1 LTRIEGE
8 PADLELVE
16 RLRRQEQLLRE
27 AGELAHVGGWE
38 FDPATGEGAW
48 TAEIARIHDLDPEDP
63 TSVGIGL
70 SYFHGESRRRIE
82 AAVAAAVTHG
92 TPYDLELELVTP
104 AGRRKWVRT
113 IGRPEVV
120 DGRVVRVRGSMQE
133 ITERVLAARRLELRD
148 AVSRVLA
155 EAPSLAEATPRLLE
169 AIALAE
175 GWEYGALWQVDPV
188 RRRLISSGAW
198 AAPGVPS
205 AALIERTRSL
215 AIERGQGMPGRIWES
230 GLPVRCDL
238 RLDRDYLRREEA
250 LDAGLVTAVGIP
262 LVARGAVVGV
272 LDFLAATDREIDPA
286 LLDTL
291 RAVGE
296 QVGQFLDRRRA
307 IEALERYVAASP
319 SVIYALEVVPGG
331 GLRPAWR
338 GGALER
344 LTGWTEAEAL
354 DRTWWLENVHPDD
367 RAKVPLSDPFE
378 GPGDSQVSE
387 YRFRRKDGGWIWIRD
402 EERLLRDAGG
412 DPTEIVGSWTDVTAR
427 VELEAKLRQAYKL
440 EAIGRLA
447 GGVAHDFNNLLTI
460 VCGNAELLERQVPAD
475 GRAAQLVDE
484 ILQTVDRG
492 AALTRQLLT
501 FSRSQELA
509 PEPLDLAALVVR
521 SAAMLRRLIGEDVE
535 IEIASAGDPL
545 PVRAD
550 RSQLDQV
557 LLNLVVNAR
566 DAMPKGGRLT
576 IELAE
581 AELGGRAVAAAPGV
595 APGRFVRLTVADT
608 GHGMTPEV
616 RARIF
621 EPFFTTK
628 PPGRGTGLGLATVFG
643 VVRQS
648 GGLIEVETA
657 PGGGTRFDLFF
668 PWADLEPSILSA
680 SPPPA
685 EPSESKPGHETILL
699 VEDEAGLRRLAERAL
714 SALGYRVLAAG
725 SGEEALRA
733 AAEHH
738 GAIHL
743 LLTDLVMPG
752 MGGAELAAAL
762 RPLRNGLRV
771 LFMSG
776 YAEGTALPG
785 DDNGNPPQIHL
796 VKPFALSQ
804 LGQVVRRALDAPPSP
819 GPADAG

>member
-1 LTRIEGE
+1 MESKDDRVQLDR
-8 PADLELVE
+8 AMVE
-16 RLRRQEQLLRE
+16 RLLRQEQLLRE

-38 FDPATGEGAW
+38 FDPATGEGTW
-48 TAEIARIHDLDPEDP
+48 TAEIARIHDLDPDDP
-63 TSVGIGL
+63 TSVDVGL
-70 SYFHGESRRRIE
+70 SYYHGESRRRIE
-82 AAVAAAVTHG
+82 AAVAAAMAHG

-155 EAPSLAEATPRLLE
+155 EAESLAAATPRLLE
-169 AIALAE
+169 AIAVAE
-175 GWEYGALWQVDPV
+175 EWDCGALWQVDAA
-188 RRRLISSGAW
+188 RRRMVSSGAW
-198 AAPGVPS
+198 SAPGV
-205 AALIERTRSL
+205 AAEALLERTRS
-215 AIERGQGMPGRIWES
+215 ISVERGHGLPGRVWES
-230 GLPVRCDL
+230 GRPERLDL
-238 RLDRDYLRREEA
+238 RADSDYLRREEA
-250 LDAGLVTAVGIP
+250 LAAGMTAALGIPVTAGGEVI
-262 LVARGAVVGV
+262 GV
-272 LDFLAATDREIDPA
+272 LDFLARSVRDVDPA

-296 QVGQFLDRRRA
+296 QIGQFVQRRRA
-307 IEALERYVAASP
+307 VEALERYVAASP
-319 SVIYALEVVPGG
+319 SVIYALELVDGG
-331 GLRPAWR
+331 GLRPMWR

-354 DRTWWLENVHPDD
+354 GRAWWLENVHPDD
-367 RAKVPLSDPFE
+367 RAGIPLSDPFE
-378 GPGDSQVSE
+378 GPDDYQVSE

-402 EERLLRDAGG
+402 EERLLRDARGE
-412 DPTEIVGSWTDVTAR
+412 PTEIVGSWTDVTAR
-427 VELEAKLRQAYKL
+427 IELEAKLRQSYKL

-460 VCGNAELLERQVPAD
+460 VCGNAELLEKQVPPD
-475 GRAAQLVDE
+475 GRAAQLVEE

-509 PEPLDLAALVVR
+509 PEPLDLTGLVVR
-521 SAAMLRRLIGEDVE
+521 SATMLRRLIGEDIE
-535 IEIASAGDPL
+535 IEIAGSEEPL
-545 PVRAD
+545 PVLAD
-550 RSQLDQV
+550 RSQIDQI

-566 DAMPKGGRLT
+566 DAMPGGGRLS
-576 IELAE
+576 IALADV
-581 AELGGRAVAAAPGV
+581 ELGARELAAAPEV
-595 APGRFVRLTVADT
+595 DPGRFVRLSVADT

-616 RARIF
+616 QARIF

-643 VVRQS
+643 VIRQS
-648 GGLIEVETA
+648 RGFIEVESA
-657 PGGGTRFDLFF
+657 PQRGTRFDLYF
-668 PWADLEPSILSA
+668 PYADLELRTVIA
-680 SPPPA
+680 PPPPMA
-685 EPSESKPGHETILL
+685 EAPNPSRPGQETILL

-714 SALGYRVLAAG
+714 GSLGYRVLVSG

-733 AAEHH
+733 AAEHR
-738 GAIHL
+738 APIHL

-752 MGGAELAAAL
+752 MGGAQLAAAL
-762 RPLRNGLRV
+762 RTSRPELRV

-776 YAEGTALPG
+776 YAEGSALPP
-785 DDNGNPPQIHL
+785 DENGKTPTIHL

-804 LGQVVRRALDAPPSP
+804 LGHVVRQALDAPPDES
-819 GPADAG
+819 